1 MPQMNETALRGLLGL
16 CQRAGKLQSGGDMAL
31 AAIRSGKARVAVV
44 DAQASANTVKKITDA
59 CIYYHVP
66 LLTLPDG
73 LLGAACGSVVAILNF
88 TILCLTVQSAVEIDS
103 KKKMRQKFQMSYN
116 VRLLLQAA
124 WVIAAYLIPQV
135 HFVAGALPVLF
146 PNVVIFFLQSR
157 GKLVPNDEKP
167 TAGEAE
173 RNVQEQDEPEDH
185 PGPFEV

>member
-1 MPQMNETALRGLLGL
+1 M
-16 CQRAGKLQSGGDMAL
+16 KLQAASKKEISRIAVGTLVCDVIMVAGLFLLSQFGIGKFAL
-31 AAIRSGKARVAVV
+31 PRI
-44 DAQASANTVKKITDA
+44 
-59 CIYYHVP
+59 
-66 LLTLPDG
+66 

-146 PNVVIFFLQSR
+146 PNVGIFFLQSR
-157 GKLVPNDEKP
+157 GKLVPDGEKP
-167 TAGEAE
+167 AAGEAE

-185 PGPFEV
+185 AGPFEV

>member
-1 MPQMNETALRGLLGL
+1 M
-16 CQRAGKLQSGGDMAL
+16 KLQ
-31 AAIRSGKARVAVV
+31 AASKKEISRIAVGILVCDVIMIAGLFLLSQFGIGKFDILR
-44 DAQASANTVKKITDA
+44 I
-59 CIYYHVP
+59 
-66 LLTLPDG
+66 

-103 KKKMRQKFQMSYN
+103 KKQMRRKFQTSYN
-116 VRLLLQAA
+116 IRLLLQAV
-124 WVIAAYLIPQV
+124 WVVAAFLIPQV

-167 TAGEAE
+167 VAGEAGKIIP
-173 RNVQEQDEPEDH
+173 DEDESEDH

>member
-1 MPQMNETALRGLLGL
+1 M
-16 CQRAGKLQSGGDMAL
+16 KLQAASKKEISRIAVGTLVCDVIMVAGLFLLSQFGIGKFAL
-31 AAIRSGKARVAVV
+31 PRI
-44 DAQASANTVKKITDA
+44 
-59 CIYYHVP
+59 
-66 LLTLPDG
+66 

-146 PNVVIFFLQSR
+146 PNVVIFSLQSR
-157 GKLVPNDEKP
+157 GKLVPEGEKP
-167 TAGEAE
+167 AAGKAE
-173 RNVQEQDEPEDH
+173 RNAQEQDEPEDH

>member
-1 MPQMNETALRGLLGL
+1 M
-16 CQRAGKLQSGGDMAL
+16 KLQ
-31 AAIRSGKARVAVV
+31 AASKKEISRIAVGTLVCDVIMIAGLFLLSQFGIGKFDILR
-44 DAQASANTVKKITDA
+44 I
-59 CIYYHVP
+59 
-66 LLTLPDG
+66 

-88 TILCLTVQSAVEIDS
+88 TILCLTVQNAVEIDS

-157 GKLVPNDEKP
+157 GKLGPNDEKP
-167 TAGEAE
+167 AAGETGKAAL
-173 RNVQEQDEPEDH
+173 EQDESEDH
-185 PGPFEV
+185 LGPFEV

>member
-1 MPQMNETALRGLLGL
+1 M
-16 CQRAGKLQSGGDMAL
+16 KLQ
-31 AAIRSGKARVAVV
+31 AASKKEISRIAVGTLVCDVIMIAGLFLLSQFGIGKFDILR
-44 DAQASANTVKKITDA
+44 I
-59 CIYYHVP
+59 
-66 LLTLPDG
+66 

-116 VRLLLQAA
+116 VRLLLQAV
-124 WVIAAYLIPQV
+124 WVVAAYLIPQV
-135 HFVAGALPVLF
+135 HFVAGALPVLV

-167 TAGEAE
+167 AAGETGKAAL
-173 RNVQEQDEPEDH
+173 EQDESEDH

>member
-1 MPQMNETALRGLLGL
+1 M
-16 CQRAGKLQSGGDMAL
+16 KLQPASLKELTRITLGTLVCDGILIAAL
-31 AAIRSGKARVAVV
+31 FVLSLVGVGTFDVFRI
-44 DAQASANTVKKITDA
+44 
-59 CIYYHVP
+59 
-66 LLTLPDG
+66 
-73 LLGAACGSVVAILNF
+73 LLGAVCGTVVAVANF
-88 TILCLTVQSAVEIDS
+88 AILCLTVQNAVEIDS

>member
-1 MPQMNETALRGLLGL
+1 M
-16 CQRAGKLQSGGDMAL
+16 KLQ
-31 AAIRSGKARVAVV
+31 AASKKEISRIAVGTLVCDVIMIAGLFLLSQFGIGKFDILR
-44 DAQASANTVKKITDA
+44 I
-59 CIYYHVP
+59 
-66 LLTLPDG
+66 

-88 TILCLTVQSAVEIDS
+88 TILCLTVQSAAEIDS

-157 GKLVPNDEKP
+157 GKLFPNDEKP
-167 TAGEAE
+167 AAAEAE
-173 RNVQEQDEPEDH
+173 GKVQEQDEPEDH

>member
-1 MPQMNETALRGLLGL
+1 
-16 CQRAGKLQSGGDMAL
+16 
-31 AAIRSGKARVAVV
+31 
-44 DAQASANTVKKITDA
+44 
-59 CIYYHVP
+59 
-66 LLTLPDG
+66 
-73 LLGAACGSVVAILNF
+73 
-88 TILCLTVQSAVEIDS
+88 VQNAVEIDS

-124 WVIAAYLIPQV
+124 WVVAAYLIPQV

>member
-1 MPQMNETALRGLLGL
+1 M
-16 CQRAGKLQSGGDMAL
+16 KLQ
-31 AAIRSGKARVAVV
+31 AASKKEISRIAVGTLVCDVIMIAGLFLLSQFGVGKFDILR
-44 DAQASANTVKKITDA
+44 I
-59 CIYYHVP
+59 
-66 LLTLPDG
+66 

-88 TILCLTVQSAVEIDS
+88 TILCLTVQNAVEIDS

-135 HFVAGALPVLF
+135 HFVAGAF

-157 GKLVPNDEKP
+157 GKLVPNDENP
-167 TAGEAE
+167 AAAEAE
-173 RNVQEQDEPEDH
+173 GKVQEQDESEDH

>member
-1 MPQMNETALRGLLGL
+1 M
-16 CQRAGKLQSGGDMAL
+16 KLQ
-31 AAIRSGKARVAVV
+31 AASKKEISRIAVGTLVCDVIMIAGLFLLSQFGIGKFDILR
-44 DAQASANTVKKITDA
+44 I
-59 CIYYHVP
+59 
-66 LLTLPDG
+66 

-88 TILCLTVQSAVEIDS
+88 TILCLTVQNAVETDS

-146 PNVVIFFLQSR
+146 PNAVIFFLQSR
-157 GKLVPNDEKP
+157 GKLVPDGEKP
-167 TAGEAE
+167 ADGEAGKTIPE
-173 RNVQEQDEPEDH
+173 ENEPEDH